1 MPRPDP
7 PSPQNAPRIALAAGG
22 TGGHVMPALALAEAL
37 REESPGIDLLF
48 FSGSKEQE
56 LRWYRAEGA
65 EPVALPAAPLAGGWR
80 GKARGLWAAWKSFRL
95 ARRALLEWRAHA
107 VAGLGGYVSG
117 PCVLAGARL
126 GLPTVIHEQN
136 AVAGKTNRWL
146 APRVTA
152 VATTYPEA
160 FARAGRIRRL
170 VATGNPIRR
179 RVLPPASAA
188 QGRERFGLDPGR
200 PTLLVCGGSQGAKR
214 LNDALLEFLASPGL
228 EEIANLQ
235 ILWIAGAANY
245 EQVRERLRNR
255 GGEGRARLVPFI
267 EEMGLAY
274 AAADAVLCRAGSAS
288 LAEAAAWGLPAI
300 AVPLPW
306 AADDHQ
312 RRNAEWFAQGGA
324 CVVIEE
330 QGLNAR
336 QLAGAL
342 ASVLGDPVARGAMSE
357 AARRLARPQAA
368 RDLARLVLETLALA
382 KG

>member
-1 MPRPDP
+1 M
-7 PSPQNAPRIALAAGG
+7 ARIALAAGG

-37 REESPGIDLLF
+37 REEAPGIDLLF

-65 EPVALPAAPLAGGWR
+65 EPVALPAAPLAGGWT
-80 GKARGLWAAWKSFRL
+80 GKARGLWCAWKSYRR
-95 ARRALLEWRAHA
+95 ARRILREWRAQA
-107 VAGLGGYVSG
+107 VVGLGGYVSG

-126 GLPTVIHEQN
+126 GLPTLIHEQN

-152 VATTYPEA
+152 VATTYPKA

-179 RVLPPASAA
+179 RVLPPASPA
-188 QGRERFGLDPGR
+188 QGRERFGLDPER

-214 LNDALLEFLASPGL
+214 LNDALLEFLASPGAR
-228 EEIANLQ
+228 EIGNLQ
-235 ILWIAGAANY
+235 FLWIAGAANV
-245 EQVRERLRNR
+245 EQVRERLRGAG

-267 EEMGLAY
+267 EDMGLAY
-274 AAADAVLCRAGSAS
+274 AVSDVVLCRAGSAS

-300 AVPLPW
+300 VVPLPW

-312 RRNAEWFAQGGA
+312 RRNAEWFAKEGA
-324 CVVIEE
+324 CLVVEE
-330 QGLNAR
+330 RRLNAR
-336 QLAGAL
+336 QLTEAL
-342 ASVLGDPVARGAMSE
+342 ASILGDPVARRAMSE
-357 AARRLARPQAA
+357 AARRLARPRAA
-368 RDLARLVLETLALA
+368 RDLARLALEILRMESRL
-382 KG
+382 